1 MFAEPRVAEALIWLV
16 QMTRGSPFARCWSTA
31 PVFQVVAYAIRQEAR
46 RAALDAQSRRR
57 RERAER
63 EKRLEDLAVRV
74 LVAIRER
81 DAAVADADRR
91 AGEALCEMLEEQGL
105 SVREAVEWCGDEI
118 TTREA
123 TRLRRLAEDSEV
135 GERKVDFM
143 DGVAGMAEGLAR
155 GAARE
160 DVRVPITWYAELLTR
175 V

>member
-1 MFAEPRVAEALIWLV
+1 MTADGGRVALG
-16 QMTRGSPFARCWSTA
+16 RYDGSEQREGDVMGHQS
-31 PVFQVVAYAIRQEAR
+31 IRQEAR
-46 RAALDAQSRRR
+46 RAALDAQSKRR

-91 AGEALCEMLEEQGL
+91 AGKAVREMTEDEGL

-123 TRLRRLAEDSEV
+123 TRLRRLAED
-135 GERKVDFM
+135 
-143 DGVAGMAEGLAR
+143 AG
-155 GAARE
+155 ARE
-160 DVRVPITWYAELLTR
+160 PNCG
-175 V
+175 